1 MNRFGR
7 LNQIGMKKKAMENKA
22 RELREKYNL
31 GYDMKPKCKAIV
43 EDENMIAARKEI
55 ENMSFEEYNNLP
67 TYKG

>member
-1 MNRFGR
+1 MNSFGR
-7 LNQIGMKKKAMENKA
+7 LNRIGMESNATKHKV
-22 RELREKYNL
+22 RYLREKYNL
-31 GYDMKPKCKAIV
+31 GYDMKPKRKVIV